1 MWRVVCLLFCLV
13 PLSFE
18 ARANTIL
25 YSFSY
30 ISSDLQHQ
38 ATANLVATDNG
49 NGTFTA
55 ISGSGFY
62 DTYAITLIPNPNA
75 PGTAYSPTGY
85 FYYDDL
91 ILPNQI
97 PVVTNPG
104 LLFSINH
111 NGSTE
116 LNIFSEGTVYIA
128 YLNNGSNGNGS
139 FAGTE
144 TPEPATV
151 PLTLISLAGII
162 LLWWRRSGEPA
173 AILRKPTRS
182 CEFSPTPPA

>member
-25 YSFSY
+25 YSLSY
-30 ISSDLQHQ
+30 ISIDLQHQ

-62 DTYAITLIPNPNA
+62 DGFAITLIPNPNA

-91 ILPNQI
+91 IIPNQI

-104 LLFSINH
+104 LLFAIND

-151 PLTLISLAGII
+151 PLTLIGLAGIV
-162 LLWWRRSGEPA
+162 LFWRRRSGEPA
-173 AILRKPTRS
+173 VILRRPTRS
-182 CEFSPTPPA
+182 CEFSPGPPV